1 MLPLDIFVTLLTHYD
16 DNTQLREARTVSRDY
31 VRELPACTNPL
42 AQSIA
47 AAGWH
52 GVQNRIAWAIAQRE
66 SNGQPDAVSNSGGY
80 GLMQLQAAAHAGNAW
95 WDWSDVLT
103 TNGNLRQARALWRVS
118 GWQPWGI
125 AQAGNGWRVD
135 ASAYSNWDSATID
148 AWIRAPFAKYWAAYP
163 CRVAP

>member
-1 MLPLDIFVTLLTHYD
+1 MLPLDIFVTALMHYD
-16 DNTQLREARTVSRDY
+16 DLADVRQAFTVSRDY
-31 VRELPACTNPL
+31 VRELPACKNPL

-66 SNGQPDAVSNSGGY
+66 SNGQPDAVGNGAY
-80 GLMQLQAAAHAGNAW
+80 GLMQLQANAHADNEW
-95 WDWSDVLT
+95 WDWSDILT

-135 ASAYSNWDSATID
+135 ASAYSSWDAATID
-148 AWIRAPFAKYWAAYP
+148 AWIRAPFAKYWDAYP
-163 CRVAP
+163 CQVAP